1 MKTEELNQILEAH
14 AKWLRGDVKGVCA
27 NLWSA
32 DLRNAD
38 LRRANLRSAD
48 LSDANLSNADLS
60 NANLRN
66 ADLSNANLSNA
77 NLRSADLRSADL
89 WSANL
94 SGANL
99 RSANLRRA
107 NLSGADL
114 RSADLSN
121 ANLRNADL
129 SDANLSN
136 ADLSNANLWSA
147 NLRNADLSDANLSN
161 ANLRSADL
169 SNAIDIKFTLAQS
182 SILPETGP
190 IWGWKKCKNGVLV
203 KLVVGNNAKRSHAT
217 GRKCRAEHVKVL
229 EVIGADVGISQY
241 DPAVRYHVGQV
252 VRCDKWNE
260 DRWTECGGGIHFFLT
275 RIEAERYS

>member
-66 ADLSNANLSNA
+66 ADLS
-77 NLRSADLRSADL
+77 
-89 WSANL
+89 
-94 SGANL
+94 
-99 RSANLRRA
+99 
-107 NLSGADL
+107 
-114 RSADLSN
+114 
-121 ANLRNADL
+121 
-129 SDANLSN
+129 DAN
-136 ADLSNANLWSA
+136 
-147 NLRNADLSDANLSN
+147 
-161 ANLRSADL
+161 L